1 MASATCCRHFE
12 VRGEGKAMKT
22 NQKSNNK
29 LVSHWHRVLLAG
41 FIALLFATAG
51 ANAQSEDEAA
61 GTGSTLSTVP
71 GEMDGMEALFG
82 EGAKPNN
89 EIIEDGAKK
98 QPTTQTK
105 QGEVEMKGVSD
116 LSSLSEF
123 KDIAVIQKRFLPKT
137 GRFEGFG
144 GLGGILNDKF
154 FVSIGASARLAYFF
168 NERWAIEGVGMAFA
182 TGEKGVT
189 SDLREKRGVVTTNF
203 VSPTS
208 YYGVDVKWTPVYGK
222 MSFVNRSITPFDL
235 YFSVGGGITNTN
247 QGGSEPTVHLGTGQ
261 IFAITKSAAFRWDF
275 SWNFYNASSGVANA
289 KQNSLYNNLMI
300 TLGASFFFPEA
311 TYR

>member
-1 MASATCCRHFE
+1 
-12 VRGEGKAMKT
+12 MKINRKT
-22 NQKSNNK
+22 A
-29 LVSHWHRVLLAG
+29 SHWHRAFLASLLILA
-41 FIALLFATAG
+41 AATLSTEVAR
-51 ANAQSEDEAA
+51 AQEDEA

-82 EGAKPNN
+82 EGNKPNN
-89 EIIEDGAKK
+89 EIIEDGVKK

-105 QGEVEMKGVSD
+105 QGEVEMKGISD

-144 GLGGILNDKF
+144 GVGGILNDKF
-154 FVSIGASARLAYFF
+154 FNSIGASARLAYFF
-168 NERWAIEGVGMAFA
+168 NERWAVEAVGMAFA
-182 TGEKGVT
+182 TGEKTVT
-189 SDLREKRGVVTTNF
+189 SNLRERRGVVTTNF

-222 MSFVNRSITPFDL
+222 MSFTNRSITPFDL
-235 YFSVGGGITNTN
+235 YFSIGGGMTNTN
-247 QGGSEPTVHLGTGQ
+247 QGGAEPTIHLGTGQ

>member
-1 MASATCCRHFE
+1 M
-12 VRGEGKAMKT
+12 RGEGEPMKQEPMKL
-22 NQKSNNK
+22 NQKSKRK
-29 LVSHWHRVLLAG
+29 LSSQLARAMWSRTILAG
-41 FIALLFATAG
+41 FLVVTFAATTAG
-51 ANAQSEDEAA
+51 AQAEEDAA
-61 GTGSTLSTVP
+61 GTGSALSTIP

-82 EGAKPNN
+82 EGGKPNN

-105 QGEVEMKGVSD
+105 QGEVEIKGVSD
-116 LSSLSEF
+116 LSSLSAF

-154 FVSIGASARLAYFF
+154 FVSLGASARLAYFF
-168 NERWAIEGVGMAFA
+168 NERWAVEGVGMVFA
-182 TGEKGVT
+182 TGEKTVT
-189 SDLREKRGVVTTNF
+189 NNLRERRGVVTTNF

-208 YYGVDVKWTPVYGK
+208 YYGLDVKWTPVYGK
-222 MSFVNRSITPFDL
+222 MSFTNRSITPFDL
-235 YFSVGGGITNTN
+235 YFSVGGGMTNTN
-247 QGGSEPTVHLGTGQ
+247 QGGAEPTVHLGTGQ

-275 SWNFYNASSGVANA
+275 SWNFYNASSGVAGA